1 MEEWIQL
8 ILFIIFGATALFTR
22 VLRQRDSKEEPDVVP
37 EGDEIT
43 LPPWGNLP
51 MEEDA
56 PVPEFIEEETPTT
69 PPEPMPAIQVDSASD
84 PVKEETPAQSPVDRT
99 IPTIA
104 GISLSPQTFRQ
115 GIILAEIL
123 RPPKSLR
130 QPRQ

>member
-8 ILFIIFGATALFTR
+8 ILFLIFGAVALFTR
-22 VLRQRDSKEEPDVVP
+22 MLNRRSSREEPDVAQG
-37 EGDEIT
+37 EEEIT
-43 LPPWGNLP
+43 LPPWGNVP

-56 PVPEFIEEETPTT
+56 PLPDFIEVDEPETPIAPPQVTSQ
-69 PPEPMPAIQVDSASD
+69 PEPLREAPSSAPPDSAAL
-84 PVKEETPAQSPVDRT
+84 PV

-104 GISLSPQTFRQ
+104 GIPLSPQTFRE

-130 QPRQ
+130 GPQQ